1 MKRAQPANVTEPA
14 SPTTTHTFQFS
25 PERDTIV
32 VDVIEAVAAVASI
45 EPRQFEPRLYEAID
59 PDALTKCVRSGGSA
73 VRVSF
78 RLGEY
83 DVTVRGSGEILVDP
97 V

>member
-1 MKRAQPANVTEPA
+1 MKRAQPANVSESA
-14 SPTTTHTFQFS
+14 SPATAHTFQFS
-25 PERDTIV
+25 PERDTLV

-45 EPRQFEPRLYEAID
+45 EATQFEPRLYEAID
-59 PDALTKCVRSGGSA
+59 PDALTKCIQSGGST

-83 DVTVRGSGEILVDP
+83 DVTVRGSGEILVEP
-97 V
+97 A